1 MSANKYPVRIE
12 RDTTGR
18 YLCTCRDVPEALTD
32 GDDRSEAKTKMA
44 DALMVALEGYRMAA
58 RPLPTA
64 SRPEPAE
71 VIALAHS
78 TWRLKPARSNSLVN

>member
-32 GDDRSEAKTKMA
+32 GDDRSEAKAEMA
-44 DALMVALEGYRMAA
+44 DALLVALEGYRLNG
-58 RPLPTA
+58 RPLPSA
-64 SRPEPAE
+64 SRPEPGE
-71 VIALAHS
+71 TIIKVES
-78 TWRLKPARSNSLVN
+78 R

>member
-1 MSANKYPVRIE
+1 MSANKHPVRIE
-12 RDTTGR
+12 SDTNGR
-18 YLCTCRDVPEALTD
+18 YLATYRDVPGALTD

-71 VIALAHS
+71 VMTFAHS
-78 TWRLKPARSNSLVN
+78 TWRLKPARSHSLVN